1 MKLNELRDNPGARKT
16 RLRVGR
22 GEGSGMGKTSRRGQK
37 GLGARSGGRVPLGFE
52 GGQNPLY
59 RRLPIR
65 GFNNHNFRTE
75 YAIMNLDQLQQFAD
89 AGRID
94 ASKPV
99 TLESLVE
106 ARIIRDAK
114 DGLKI
119 LGNGNVSA
127 KFEIEAI
134 AASKSAVEKVAK
146 AGGSIK
152 LLGATA

>member
-1 MKLNELRDNPGARKT
+1 MKLNELRDNPGARKVSK
-16 RLRVGR
+16 RVGR
-22 GEGSGMGKTSRRGQK
+22 GEGSGLGKTSGRGQK

-65 GFNNHNFRTE
+65 GFNNYNFRTE
-75 YAIMNLDQLQQFAD
+75 YATINLDQLQQFAD
-89 AGRID
+89 AGRVD
-94 ASKPV
+94 AAKPV
-99 TLESLVE
+99 TLESLV
-106 ARIIRDAK
+106 AAGIIRDAK

-119 LGNGNVSA
+119 LGNGDVTS

-134 AASKSAVEKVAK
+134 AASKSAVEKVTK

-152 LLGATA
+152 LLGETA